1 MTNLIANEKFERADL
16 EDSLESKLP
25 PEVNYVL
32 SLFAESQICRNIVE
46 SGEDTETKIK
56 RLCDNRDFYKD
67 LHKNPNVNSVDVEIA
82 IRCYFLN

>member
-1 MTNLIANEKFERADL
+1 MTNLTANEEFERADL

-25 PEVNYVL
+25 PEVRYVL

-56 RLCDNRDFYKD
+56 RLYDNRDFYKD
-67 LHKNPNVNSVDVEIA
+67 LRKNPTVNSVDIEIA
-82 IRCYFLN
+82 IGYYLLN